1 MSEKIQ
7 LQAIIPEIDTKTRLD
22 VVLAGLFPEYSR
34 SRIQQWI
41 KQGKVTVA
49 GSICTKPRAHYQIGD
64 EVVVDAEI
72 EAAGNWQPQDLDIN
86 IVYEDEQ
93 LIVVNKQ
100 AGLVVHPGV
109 GNRDKTLVNGLLHL
123 YPELEALPR
132 AGIVHRLDK
141 DTTGLLV
148 VARNLASHNHLVS
161 QLQER
166 AFSREY
172 LALTEGKM
180 IVGGTVDQPLGR
192 HPTQRVRMAVVASGK
207 EAITHYRVEKTFRGH
222 SLLSV
227 KLETGRTHQIR
238 VHMSYLGYP
247 LTGDQLYRG
256 RLKMPAGATEEMLEA
271 LRHFRRQALHA
282 KKLGLTHPETD
293 EWIEWEADLPDD
305 LKTLL
310 SIMENDA
317 QQ

>member
-1 MSEKIQ
+1 MPEKIQ
-7 LQAIIPEIDTKTRLD
+7 LQSHIPEVDTTKRLD
-22 VVLAGLFPEYSR
+22 VVLAELFPEYSR
-34 SRIQQWI
+34 SRMQQWI
-41 KQGKVTVA
+41 KQGKVTLA
-49 GSICTKPRAHYQIGD
+49 GAVCTKPRASYQIGD
-64 EVVVDAEI
+64 EVVVNAEI
-72 EAAGNWQPQDLDIN
+72 EAAGDWQPQDLDIK
-86 IVYEDEQ
+86 IVFEDDH

-109 GNRDKTLVNGLLHL
+109 GNKDKTLVNGLLHL

-148 VARNLASHNHLVS
+148 VARNLISHNHLVS
-161 QLQER
+161 QLQQR
-166 AFSREY
+166 AFSRQY

-180 IVGGTVDQPLGR
+180 IVGGTVDKPIGR
-192 HPTQRVRMAVVASGK
+192 HPTQRTRMAVVASGK

-222 SLLSV
+222 SFLSV

-256 RLKMPAGATEEMLEA
+256 RLKMPAGASEEMLEA
-271 LRHFRRQALHA
+271 LRHFKRQALHA
-282 KKLGLTHPETD
+282 QKLGLTHPSSG
-293 EWIEWEADLPDD
+293 EWIEWEAQLPDD
-305 LKTLL
+305 FQTLL
-310 SIMENDA
+310 TIMENDA
-317 QQ
+317 RQ